1 MVPCLSTLLLLV
13 SVAFFTLLERKVLS
27 YLMLRKGPNKP
38 SFLGLF
44 TPFADALKLLS
55 KPFIFPSTCSP
66 HLIVFSCLL
75 SFLIPCQLFSFIYY
89 PSLVWCF
96 EYTVLGVLIWLS
108 LSVYSLLSAGYGS
121 NSKYSVLGGLRSL
134 AQCIS
139 YEVSLT
145 TLLLCYCT
153 FASFRITSP
162 QPCCFLVLV
171 PHLCLILFVIGLAET
186 NRSPFDF
193 AEGESEL
200 VSGYNVEYSGPGFV
214 VLFLSEYLSIL
225 WISCFFTNLCVSGS
239 SLISMVGFVLPAFVF
254 IWARGSL
261 PRLRYDQLMSLS

>member
-1 MVPCLSTLLLLV
+1 M
-13 SVAFFTLLERKVLS
+13 
-27 YLMLRKGPNKP
+27 G
-38 SFLGLF
+38 
-44 TPFADALKLLS
+44 
-55 KPFIFPSTCSP
+55 
-66 HLIVFSCLL
+66 
-75 SFLIPCQLFSFIYY
+75 
-89 PSLVWCF
+89 LVWCF

-145 TLLLCYCT
+145 T
-153 FASFRITSP
+153 P

-171 PHLCLILFVIGLAET
+171 PHLCLILFVIGLAQT

-225 WISCFFTNLCVSGS
+225 WISCFFTNLCVPGS